1 MSAMTR
7 FGCSFPYTLAAEATA
22 KPILMEGMAGGSV
35 QCGAAKTILVYGC
48 NKDNPYGETFVR
60 AYDEDGVAVT
70 CTVADA
76 YIQALPAACYGYRYI
91 KLVVEAGGTVYVHLK
106 S

>member
-1 MSAMTR
+1 MTR
-7 FGCSFPYTLAAEATA
+7 FHTSFSYTLAAEASA
-22 KPILMEGMAGGSV
+22 KPIRMEGFAGGSV
-35 QCGAAKTILVYGC
+35 QCAAAKTILVYGS
-48 NKDNPYGETFVR
+48 NADAPDTDTFVR

-76 YIQALPAACYGYRYI
+76 YIQALPSACYNYRYI
-91 KLVVEAGGTVYVHLK
+91 KLVVAAGGTVQVHLK